1 MMDKLIRQLAAQ
13 NAAEKEEDLL
23 IERLETEAQGVS
35 SIPYGDDTSHGSTTG
50 DKMAN
55 GVIKLAEVREKI
67 APRKIERTALRAD
80 TMSFFF
86 ERLDSLDAYIMTL
99 YVIDGM
105 STRQIAE
112 KIGRSHGYV
121 HGAVQHIKKIIRF

>member
-23 IERLETEAQGVS
+23 IERLETEAQGVG
-35 SIPYGDDTSHGSTTG
+35 SIPYGDDTSHGNGTG
-50 DKMAN
+50 DRMEKGA
-55 GVIKLAEVREKI
+55 IRLAETRDKI
-67 APRKIERTALRAD
+67 APNKIERTALRAD
-80 TMSFFF
+80 TISFFF
-86 ERLDSLDAYIMTL
+86 ERFDSLTAYIMML
-99 YVIDGM
+99 YVVDCM

-121 HGAVQHIKKIIRF
+121 HRVVQNIKKILGS